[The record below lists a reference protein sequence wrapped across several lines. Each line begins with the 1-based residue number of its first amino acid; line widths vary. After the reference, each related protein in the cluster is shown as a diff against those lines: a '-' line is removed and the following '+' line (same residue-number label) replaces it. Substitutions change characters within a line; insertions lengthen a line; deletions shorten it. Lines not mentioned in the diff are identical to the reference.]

1 MSGIIDSIMAALAAV
16 LPGMDGPD
24 PGSFS
29 GYVEADYAYIAPA
42 APGRIET
49 IAVSEGDRVFA
60 GQQLFTLEATRE
72 TAALRAADAQV
83 RVAEANLANLETG
96 SRVQEIAVVEA
107 EVARA
112 IAQRDLAEGNLRR
125 AEELYERR
133 NIAEAQVDE
142 ARATLASADAQVAEL
157 KARLAVAE
165 LPARDAQRIAAE
177 ASLDAARAQAA
188 EARSALDDRVV
199 LSPVGGTVEDV
210 YFVPGETA
218 GAGTPVLSILPDG
231 PMKVLFFV
239 PEPLRATMALG
250 EAVGVTCD
258 GCRNGIAGTVTRL
271 GSSPQYTPPII
282 YSRDERS
289 RLVFR
294 AEARIGTDS
303 GLLPGQPVTVSPLP

>member
-1 MSGIIDSIMAALAAV
+1 MSGILDSIMAALAAF
-16 LPGMDGPD
+16 LPGMSGPATD
-24 PGSFS
+24 SFS
-29 GYVEADYAYIAPA
+29 GYVEADYAYIAAPS
-42 APGRIET
+42 PGRIET
-49 IAVSEGDRVFA
+49 ISPGEGDRVFA

-72 TAALRAADAQV
+72 TAALRAAEAQV

-96 SRVQEIAVVEA
+96 SREQEIAVVRA

-112 IAQRDLAEGNLRR
+112 EAERDLAVGNVRR
-125 AEELYERR
+125 AEQLFARQ

-142 ARATLASADAQVAEL
+142 ARAALASAEAQVTEL
-157 KARLAVAE
+157 KARLSVAE

-231 PMKVLFFV
+231 PRKVLFFV
-239 PEPLRATMALG
+239 SEPLRATIALG
-250 EAVGVTCD
+250 DTVAVTCD
-258 GCRNGIAGTVTRL
+258 GCPADVSATVTRL

-294 AEARIGTDS
+294 AEARIGAES
-303 GLLPGQPVTVSPLP
+303 GLLPGQPVTVSPAP

>member
-1 MSGIIDSIMAALAAV
+1 MSGVLDGIMAALAAV
-16 LPGMDGPD
+16 LPGAGDPD

-42 APGRIET
+42 SPGRIET
-49 IAVSEGDRVFA
+49 ISTAEGDRVFA
-60 GQQLFTLEATRE
+60 GQQLFTLEATGE
-72 TAALRAADAQV
+72 TAALRAAEAQV

-96 SRVQEIAVVEA
+96 SREQEIEVVEA
-107 EVARA
+107 EVASA

-125 AEELYERR
+125 AEQLYDRR
-133 NIAEAQVDE
+133 NIAQAQVDE
-142 ARATLASADAQVAEL
+142 ARATLASAEAQVAERR
-157 KARLAVAE
+157 ARLAVAE

-177 ASLDAARAQAA
+177 ASLDAARALAA

-231 PMKVLFFV
+231 PLKVLFFV
-239 PEPLRATMALG
+239 SEPLRATISLG
-250 EAVGVTCD
+250 DEVAVTCD
-258 GCRNGIAGTVTRL
+258 GCLDGVVGTVTQL

-282 YSRDERS
+282 YSREERS

-294 AEARIGTDS
+294 AEARIGADS
-303 GLLPGQPVTVSPLP
+303 GLLPGQPVSVRPLP

>member
-1 MSGIIDSIMAALAAV
+1 MSGALDGIMAALAAV
-16 LPGMDGPD
+16 LPGAGGPD

-49 IAVSEGDRVFA
+49 ISTVEGDRVFA

-72 TAALRAADAQV
+72 TAALRAAEAQV
-83 RVAEANLANLETG
+83 RVAEANLTNLETG
-96 SRVQEIAVVEA
+96 GREQEIAVIRA

-112 IAQRDLAEGNLRR
+112 EAQRDLAEGNLRR
-125 AEELYERR
+125 GEQLFARQ

-142 ARATLASADAQVAEL
+142 ARATLASAEAQVAEL

-231 PMKVLFFV
+231 PLKVLFFV
-239 PEPLRATMALG
+239 SERLRATMSLG
-250 EAVGVTCD
+250 DVMAVTCD
-258 GCRNGIAGTVTRL
+258 GCPDGVTGTVTRL

-282 YSRDERS
+282 YSREERS

-294 AEARIGTDS
+294 AEARIGADS
-303 GLLPGQPVTVSPLP
+303 GLLPGQPVTVSRAP

>member
-1 MSGIIDSIMAALAAV
+1 MSGALDGIMAALAAV
-16 LPGMDGPD
+16 FPGAGGPD

-49 IAVSEGDRVFA
+49 ISTAEGDRVFA
-60 GQQLFTLEATRE
+60 GQQLLTLEATRE
-72 TAALRAADAQV
+72 TAALRAAEAQV
-83 RVAEANLANLETG
+83 RVAEANLTNLETG
-96 SRVQEIAVVEA
+96 GREQEIAVIRA

-112 IAQRDLAEGNLRR
+112 EAQRDLAEGNLRR
-125 AEELYERR
+125 AEQLFDRQ

-142 ARATLASADAQVAEL
+142 ARATLASAEAQVAEL

-188 EARSALDDRVV
+188 EARSALDDRIV

-218 GAGTPVLSILPDG
+218 GAGTPVLSILPEG
-231 PMKVLFFV
+231 PLKVLFFV
-239 PEPLRATMALG
+239 SEPLRATISLGDVMA
-250 EAVGVTCD
+250 VTCD
-258 GCRNGIAGTVTRL
+258 GCPDGVTGTVTRL

-282 YSRDERS
+282 YSREERR

-294 AEARIGTDS
+294 AEARIGAGS
-303 GLLPGQPVTVSPLP
+303 GLLPGQPVTVSRAP

>member
-1 MSGIIDSIMAALAAV
+1 MSGILESVMAAVAAL
-16 LPGMDGPD
+16 LPGLGGPD
-24 PGSFS
+24 AGSFS
-29 GYVEADYAYIAPA
+29 GYVEADYAYIA
-42 APGRIET
+42 APSAGRIET
-49 IAVSEGDRVFA
+49 ISPAEGDRVFA
-60 GQQLFTLEATRE
+60 GQQLFTLESTGE
-72 TAALRAADAQV
+72 SAALRAAEAQV

-96 SRVQEIAVVEA
+96 SREQEIAVVRA

-112 IAQRDLAEGNLRR
+112 EAERDLAVGNVRR
-125 AEELYERR
+125 AEQLYSRQ

-142 ARATLASADAQVAEL
+142 ARTALASAEAQVAEL

-231 PMKVLFFV
+231 SRKVLFFV
-239 PEPLRATMALG
+239 PEPLRASIALG
-250 EAVGVTCD
+250 DTVAVTCD
-258 GCRNGIAGTVTRL
+258 SCPDGVTGTVSRL

-294 AEARIGTDS
+294 AEARIGPES
-303 GLLPGQPVTVSPLP
+303 GLLPGQPVTVRPAP

>member
-1 MSGIIDSIMAALAAV
+1 MSGVLDGILAALAAV
-16 LPGMDGPD
+16 VPGAADPLPDG
-24 PGSFS
+24 FS

-49 IAVSEGDRVFA
+49 ISTAEGDRVFA

-72 TAALRAADAQV
+72 MAALRAAEAQV

-96 SRVQEIAVVEA
+96 GREQEIAVIRA

-112 IAQRDLAEGNLRR
+112 EAQRDLAEGSLSR
-125 AEELYERR
+125 AEQLFARQ

-142 ARATLASADAQVAEL
+142 ARATLASAEAQVAEL

-188 EARSALDDRVV
+188 EARSALDDRII

-231 PMKVLFFV
+231 PLKVLFFV
-239 PEPLRATMALG
+239 SEPLRATISLG
-250 EAVGVTCD
+250 DTVAVTCESCPGD
-258 GCRNGIAGTVTRL
+258 VSGTVTRL

-282 YSRDERS
+282 YSREERS

-294 AEARIGTDS
+294 AEARIGPDS
-303 GLLPGQPVTVSPLP
+303 GLLPGQPVSVRPLP

>member
-1 MSGIIDSIMAALAAV
+1 MSGVLDSIMAALAAV
-16 LPGMDGPD
+16 LPGAGGHDPD
-24 PGSFS
+24 SFS

-42 APGRIET
+42 SPGRIET
-49 IAVSEGDRVFA
+49 ISIVEGDRVFA

-72 TAALRAADAQV
+72 TAALRAAEAQV

-96 SRVQEIAVVEA
+96 SRVQEIDVVKA

-125 AEELYERR
+125 AEQLFDRR

-142 ARATLASADAQVAEL
+142 ARATLASAEAQVAEL

-177 ASLDAARAQAA
+177 ASLDAAGAQAA
-188 EARSALDDRVV
+188 EARSALDDRIV

-218 GAGTPVLSILPDG
+218 GSGTPVLSILPEG
-231 PMKVLFFV
+231 PLKVLFFV
-239 PEPLRATMALG
+239 SEPLRAAIS
-250 EAVGVTCD
+250 VGDAIAVTCD
-258 GCRNGIAGTVTRL
+258 GCPDGVTGMVTRL

-282 YSRDERS
+282 YSREERS

-294 AEARIGTDS
+294 AEASIGAES
-303 GLLPGQPVTVSPLP
+303 GLLPGQPVTVSPAP

>member
-1 MSGIIDSIMAALAAV
+1 MSGVLDGIIAALAAL
-16 LPGMDGPD
+16 LPGAGS
-24 PGSFS
+24 PGEVSFS

-42 APGRIET
+42 ATGRIET
-49 IAVSEGDRVFA
+49 ISPAEGDRVFV

-72 TAALRAADAQV
+72 TAALRAAEAQV

-96 SRVQEIAVVEA
+96 SREQEIAVIRA
-107 EVARA
+107 EVTSAE
-112 IAQRDLAEGNLRR
+112 AQRDLAEGNLRR
-125 AEELYERR
+125 AEQLFARQ

-142 ARATLASADAQVAEL
+142 ARATLASAEAQVAEL

-177 ASLDAARAQAA
+177 AALDAARAQAA
-188 EARSALDDRVV
+188 EARSALDDRIV

-218 GAGTPVLSILPDG
+218 GAGTPVLSILPEG
-231 PMKVLFFV
+231 TMKVLFFV
-239 PEPLRATMALG
+239 PEPLRTSISLG
-250 EAVGVTCD
+250 DVLAITCD
-258 GCRNGIAGTVTRL
+258 GCPEGVTGTVTRL

-282 YSRDERS
+282 YSREERS

-294 AEARIGTDS
+294 AEARVEADS
-303 GLLPGQPVTVSPLP
+303 GLLPGQPVTVSPAP

>member
-1 MSGIIDSIMAALAAV
+1 MSGIVERILAAIAAI
-16 LPGMDGPD
+16 LPGIGGSD
-24 PGSFS
+24 PGIFS
-29 GYVEADYAYIAPA
+29 GYVEADYAYIAA
-42 APGRIET
+42 SSAGRIET
-49 IAVSEGDRVFA
+49 ISIAEGDRVFE
-60 GQQLFTLEATRE
+60 GQQLFTLETTRE
-72 TAALRAADAQV
+72 TAALRAAEAQV

-96 SRVQEIAVVEA
+96 SREQEIAVVRA

-112 IAQRDLAEGNLRR
+112 EAQRDLADGNLRR
-125 AEELYERR
+125 AEQLFARQ

-142 ARATLASADAQVAEL
+142 ARAALASAEAQVTEL

-188 EARSALDDRVV
+188 EARSALDDRII

-210 YFVPGETA
+210 YFVPGETT
-218 GAGTPVLSILPDG
+218 GPGTPVLSILPDG

-239 PEPLRATMALG
+239 PEPQRADLALG
-250 EAVGVTCD
+250 DSVAVSCD
-258 GCRNGIAGTVTRL
+258 GCPDGVIGTVTRL

-282 YSRDERS
+282 YSREERN

-294 AEARIGTDS
+294 AEARIAADS
-303 GLLPGQPVTVSPLP
+303 GLLPGQPVSVSPQP